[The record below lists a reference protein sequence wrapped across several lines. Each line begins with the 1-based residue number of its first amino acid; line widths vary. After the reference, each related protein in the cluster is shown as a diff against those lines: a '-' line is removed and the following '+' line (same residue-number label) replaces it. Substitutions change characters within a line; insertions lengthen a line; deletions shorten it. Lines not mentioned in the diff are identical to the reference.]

1 MITVKCL
8 IQNEEV
14 LAPDLALLLLELFL
28 HLNHF
33 WLALD
38 HRVSQSLILL
48 VDRFELRLV
57 VTDLTLHVADL
68 ALQVPCMS
76 LGGPTP
82 TCITEIKI
90 LDYRS
95 FPFRQKTSL
104 TVTVRN
110 KAQMLKRKLRMAEF
124 HLATS
129 VSGSWYCACY
139 LTVTAH
145 WSIWIEQCVC

>member
-1 MITVKCL
+1 MITVKYL
-8 IQNEEV
+8 ILKYLKNEEV

-33 WLALD
+33 RLSLD

-68 ALQVPCMS
+68 ALQVPCMP

-110 KAQMLKRKLRMAEF
+110 
-124 HLATS
+124 
-129 VSGSWYCACY
+129 
-139 LTVTAH
+139 
-145 WSIWIEQCVC
+145 